1 MISSSDKTV
10 VPERHWGRRAPPRIL
25 ENQRA
30 LLLLAAFPS
39 SARSNGAVTQTAPF
53 TRHTSLIFCIFA
65 NDVITYSSSKPGV
78 IFIKNEDEAKL
89 PSWRKN
95 KVAFIEFLLCTY
107 HLCQPRK
114 YVILFSLFKWG
125 GGVWSFS
132 NISISFQSNS
142 SDF

>member
-1 MISSSDKTV
+1 MLFTV
-10 VPERHWGRRAPPRIL
+10 YRCTPTPPVTVQIL
-25 ENQRA
+25 
-30 LLLLAAFPS
+30 
-39 SARSNGAVTQTAPF
+39 
-53 TRHTSLIFCIFA
+53 I

-125 GGVWSFS
+125 GGEFEVSQIYPFL
-132 NISISFQSNS
+132 S
-142 SDF
+142 SLTVQTFNTSHLQYR